1 MSNTKYTLT
10 DIFSSIFNFKNNKIE
25 KKIIYNKAPLG
36 GLHSIW
42 IKILFFLL
50 PILAYGAIFNP
61 TAFEY
66 LGIAQAI
73 VLYII
78 GLVFAMQVVMGLTY
92 FYNRKVVKMID
103 PSWENYFPNI
113 DFKMIISSGVTP
125 YVDFKNSYAKA
136 LNENL
141 DDDALYERLKIDF
154 KQMEEENHILYDAMN
169 RNK

>member
-1 MSNTKYTLT
+1 MSSTKYTLT
-10 DIFSSIFNFKNNKIE
+10 DIFSSIFNFKNNQIE

-61 TAFEY
+61 RAFEY

-92 FYNRKVVKMID
+92 FYNRKVVKMII
-103 PSWENYFPNI
+103 PSWESYFPNI

-136 LNENL
+136 LSENL
-141 DDDALYERLKIDF
+141 DDDALYEKLKIDF
-154 KQMEEENHILYDAMN
+154 KQMEVENHILYDAMN